1 MLHVG
6 KIEEII
12 KESVPKLKIP
22 AAVAISKTD
31 KAEQIEMEREI
42 DVFKRRENP
51 DFKGAFHEKKRTP
64 QAKKDKRR
72 RR

>member
-1 MLHVG
+1 MLFR
-6 KIEEII
+6 
-12 KESVPKLKIP
+12 S
-22 AAVAISKTD
+22 D